1 MVQGAG
7 CGRVHR
13 VAAILHETLLTH
25 LLAVDSDGA
34 EGCGDQRK
42 RRVKNGDKVEANP
55 IPSGRGGVR
64 SMRQDFDKIG
74 VFIKCEWMLMLSGY
88 SQRLSS
94 L

>member
-1 MVQGAG
+1 MVQGACYSRG
-7 CGRVHR
+7 HR

-34 EGCGDQRK
+34 EGCGDQRE
-42 RRVKNGDKVEANP
+42 RRVKNEDKVEANP

-74 VFIKCEWMLMLSGY
+74 VFIKCEWMLMFSGY